1 MNHLYFIINKINGY
15 IKESIRN
22 IYLTLVLTD
31 ESKDTLKTYEKLWN
45 RIIDLIRSK
54 TDNSNNYDEKYM
66 KIKFNS
72 DDD

>member
-1 MNHLYFIINKINGY
+1 MNHLYFIINKINGH

>member
-45 RIIDLIRSK
+45 IIIDLIRSK

>member
-31 ESKDTLKTYEKLWN
+31 KGKDTLKTYEKLWN

>member
-22 IYLTLVLTD
+22 IYLTLVLPD

>member
-1 MNHLYFIINKINGY
+1 MGTLK
-15 IKESIRN
+15 KALE

>member
-22 IYLTLVLTD
+22 IYLTLVLSD